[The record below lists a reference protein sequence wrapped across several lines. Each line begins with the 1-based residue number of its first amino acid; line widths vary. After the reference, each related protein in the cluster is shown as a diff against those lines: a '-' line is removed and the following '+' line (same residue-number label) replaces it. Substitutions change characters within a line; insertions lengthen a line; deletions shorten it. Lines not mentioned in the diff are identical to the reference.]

1 MIGESP
7 SPPLYTSD
15 GAEVTVSLSHYE
27 RDGPMVHVAGK
38 IHGMLALQVQL
49 DEPPS
54 AEEGMEIDVEFEVEA
69 QKVEF

>member
-1 MIGESP
+1 
-7 SPPLYTSD
+7 
-15 GAEVTVSLSHYE
+15 
-27 RDGPMVHVAGK
+27 MVHVAGK

-54 AEEGMEIDVEFEVEA
+54 AEEGIVIDVEFEVEA